1 MDIVIKKLDKAFGD
15 QVIFKDFDL
24 TLERQKITGISGPSG
39 CGKSTLLNLIG
50 GLIKPDAGVIMGA
63 DPQSISYI
71 FQEPRLLPWRS
82 VRENLRFVLAG
93 AKTRGAG
100 ADDDG
105 IDTLLELVGL
115 SDFGDYYPDQL
126 SGGMRQRVAIA
137 RAFLY
142 PAKLLLMDEPFSSLD
157 QALKEQLMTAFLKI
171 WAVNRRTVLFVS
183 HDDGEIQALS
193 HQILRFSQKPIK
205 ILKREGGMVN
215 V

>member
-24 TLERQKITGISGPSG
+24 TLERGKITGISGPSG

-50 GLIKPDAGVIMGA
+50 GLIKPDAGVIIGA

-93 AKTRGAG
+93 SKTRRAG
-100 ADDDG
+100 KDEEN
-105 IDTLLELVGL
+105 IDAMLELVGL
-115 SDFGDYYPDQL
+115 ADFADYYPDQL

-157 QALKEQLMTAFLKI
+157 RALKEQLMAAFLKI
-171 WAVNRRTVLFVS
+171 WQVNRRTVLFVS
-183 HDDGEIQALS
+183 HYDEEIQALS

-205 ILKREGGMVN
+205 ILKREAGIVN